1 VRERAYVSHA
11 IVGAERQSSACEIT
25 SATNKRARVD
35 VDRRDQVS
43 SLDTFGKFVLDIR
56 FFSSIIYILYE
67 GGSLRPPV
75 VTSSYLGLK

>member
-1 VRERAYVSHA
+1 MARTRSMVPGGSRSTREIAERRAYIE
-11 IVGAERQSSACEIT
+11 IV
-25 SATNKRARVD
+25 V

-75 VTSSYLGLK
+75 VTRSYDGLK